1 MVYQRPHERYISNT
15 AWKVSKYDIFPGPYF
30 PFSVRILENTDQK
43 NSAVGHFL
51 PCVINRNLEILLRQN
66 SQFCKPR
73 INTVFH
79 GTESISNVGPKI
91 WKLLPSI
98 LDRYVT
104 WMNFKRSL
112 NNGDLRIVL
121 VDCAKI
127 LFKMSALCKI

>member
-1 MVYQRPHERYISNT
+1 M
-15 AWKVSKYDIFPGPYF
+15 KDIFLTLREKYP
-30 PFSVRILENTDQK
+30 NTIFFLVHIFLFQSEYWKIRTKK

-127 LFKMSALCKI
+127 LFKTSALCKI

>member
-1 MVYQRPHERYISNT
+1 M
-15 AWKVSKYDIFPGPYF
+15 KDIFLTLREKYP
-30 PFSVRILENTDQK
+30 NTIFFLVHIFLFQSEYWKIRTKK

-112 NNGDLRIVL
+112 NKGDLRIVL

>member
-1 MVYQRPHERYISNT
+1 M
-15 AWKVSKYDIFPGPYF
+15 KDIFLTLREKYP
-30 PFSVRILENTDQK
+30 NTIFFLVHIFLFQSEYWKIRTKK

-127 LFKMSALCKI
+127 LFKMSVLCKI

>member
-1 MVYQRPHERYISNT
+1 M
-15 AWKVSKYDIFPGPYF
+15 KDIFLTLREKYPNMIFFLVHIFLFQSEYWKI
-30 PFSVRILENTDQK
+30 RTKK
-43 NSAVGHFL
+43 NSVVGHFL

>member
-1 MVYQRPHERYISNT
+1 M
-15 AWKVSKYDIFPGPYF
+15 KDIFLTLREKYP
-30 PFSVRILENTDQK
+30 NTIFFLVHIFLFQFEYWKIRTKK

>member
-1 MVYQRPHERYISNT
+1 M
-15 AWKVSKYDIFPGPYF
+15 KDIFLTLREKYP
-30 PFSVRILENTDQK
+30 NTIFFLVHIFLFQSEYWKIRTKK

-112 NNGDLRIVL
+112 KNGDLRIVL

>member
-1 MVYQRPHERYISNT
+1 M
-15 AWKVSKYDIFPGPYF
+15 KDIFLTLREKYP
-30 PFSVRILENTDQK
+30 NTIFFLVHIFLFQSEYWKIRTKK

-91 WKLLPSI
+91 CKLLPSI

>member
-1 MVYQRPHERYISNT
+1 M
-15 AWKVSKYDIFPGPYF
+15 KDIFLTLREKYP
-30 PFSVRILENTDQK
+30 NTIFFLVHIFLFQSEYWKIRTKK
-43 NSAVGHFL
+43 NSAVGQFL

>member
-1 MVYQRPHERYISNT
+1 M
-15 AWKVSKYDIFPGPYF
+15 KDIFLTLREKYP
-30 PFSVRILENTDQK
+30 NTIFFLVHIFLFQSEYWKIRTKK

-51 PCVINRNLEILLRQN
+51 PCVINRNQEILLRQN

-79 GTESISNVGPKI
+79 GTESISNVGPKK

>member
-1 MVYQRPHERYISNT
+1 M
-15 AWKVSKYDIFPGPYF
+15 KDIFLTLREKYP
-30 PFSVRILENTDQK
+30 NTIFFLVHIFLFQSEYWKIRTKK

-91 WKLLPSI
+91 WKLLPSV

>member
-1 MVYQRPHERYISNT
+1 M
-15 AWKVSKYDIFPGPYF
+15 KDIFLTLREKYP
-30 PFSVRILENTDQK
+30 NTIFFLVHIFLFQSEYWKIRTKK

-127 LFKMSALCKI
+127 LFKMSALYKI

>member
-1 MVYQRPHERYISNT
+1 M
-15 AWKVSKYDIFPGPYF
+15 KDIFLTLREKYP
-30 PFSVRILENTDQK
+30 NTIFFLVHIFLFQSEYWKIRTKK